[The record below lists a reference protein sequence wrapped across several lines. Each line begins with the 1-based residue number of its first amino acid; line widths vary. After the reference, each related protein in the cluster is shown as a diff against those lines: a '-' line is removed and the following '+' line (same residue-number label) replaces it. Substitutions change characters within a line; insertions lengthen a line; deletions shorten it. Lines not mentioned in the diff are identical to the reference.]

1 MLALP
6 SSLAPNPDPP
16 NIGSLFQVL
25 PRKMACVLGLKPKV
39 ERFRVVVVD
48 ENERLAGLK
57 TLKGVENERMPLPGN
72 YVTNIQ

>member
-39 ERFRVVVVD
+39 ERFRVVVVW
-48 ENERLAGLK
+48 ECETREVERLTARLAKALAGL
-57 TLKGVENERMPLPGN
+57 
-72 YVTNIQ
+72 